1 MVEGAVF
8 RGKAELLPKLV
19 VRLLYSH
26 LCSKKQKKTVSWV
39 VSSSWVHFVLIDN
52 MIYLRWWWVTVLAWS
67 IIIGSSSV
75 VGSSVDL
82 IR

>member
-19 VRLLYSH
+19 VRFLYSH
-26 LCSKKQKKTVSWV
+26 LCSKKQTKTVSWV

-52 MIYLRWWWVTVLAWS
+52 MIYYGGGGLHFFLLAGVLLL
-67 IIIGSSSV
+67 V
-75 VGSSVDL
+75 VVV
-82 IR
+82 